1 MGRTPTGRMVGKDST
16 RKEEPRYAE
25 KRLQV
30 DLGKGKYSTVT
41 EVWHVWKGAVQDK
54 AGTVGWLYQNEYQT
68 EVFVCYSAGRRIRSG
83 FRGYSPSYRIK

>member
-41 EVWHVWKGAVQDK
+41 EVWHVWKGMVQDK
-54 AGTVGWLYQNEYQT
+54 AGKAGWLYQTEYQT
-68 EVFVCYSAGRRIRSG
+68 EVFVLFHRQEDQIWL
-83 FRGYSPSYRIK
+83 